1 MHIICIRRQEKIKMN
16 KKSIYRKVA
25 KEYGVSI
32 HEVKQ
37 EMQAALEQT
46 YKNTPNDGITG
57 AWQRKVPSKGEIPT
71 PDELLRY
78 AQRDFFRQA
87 NGKG

>member
-1 MHIICIRRQEKIKMN
+1 MN

-25 KEYGVSI
+25 KEYGVSVQ
-32 HEVKQ
+32 EVKQ
-37 EMQAALEQT
+37 EMQAALEHT
-46 YKNTPNDGITG
+46 YNDGITG
-57 AWQRKVPSKGEIPT
+57 AWQNKVPKKGEIPT

-78 AQRDFFRQA
+78 AQREFLWKE

>member
-1 MHIICIRRQEKIKMN
+1 MN

-25 KEYGVSI
+25 KEYGVSVQK
-32 HEVKQ
+32 VKQ
-37 EMQAALEQT
+37 EMQAALEHT

-57 AWQRKVPSKGEIPT
+57 AWQNKVPKKGEIPT

-78 AQRDFFRQA
+78 AQREFLWKE